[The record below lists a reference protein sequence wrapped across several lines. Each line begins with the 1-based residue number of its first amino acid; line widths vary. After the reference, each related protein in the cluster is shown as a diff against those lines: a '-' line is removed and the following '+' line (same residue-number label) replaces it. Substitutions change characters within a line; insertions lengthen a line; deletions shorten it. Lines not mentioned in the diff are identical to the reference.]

1 MYVGHSL
8 IRQRSQRH
16 QQHLLDADQHEDISS
31 VLPRDVTSDSAQPPH
46 QPQPQPQPRSTSSS
60 GAAQAADILA
70 LGRAALDVIGRA
82 LRSSPEVRA
91 NRVMARWPLD
101 LEDLLLELEPMQNET
116 PITELAA
123 RLGVSTA
130 QLRSTALRL
139 QRLALVKV
147 SSAGVALTA
156 TGRQKL
162 ARLEMARAAVLR
174 RIARGLETIQNDRS
188 RMVIEALGV
197 LIEQAERVVEEQLG
211 QKPRIDRRPPP
222 RTKSSISGVH
232 PSPLLAHPSQPHA
245 AHSQPAPR
253 AASSPNP
260 PTPASYVTTRIEP
273 RGVSTPQ
280 GPAGGGSRTPP
291 SGSA

>member
-1 MYVGHSL
+1 VKTRPL
-8 IRQRSQRH
+8 ARCIRNEQSVR
-16 QQHLLDADQHEDISS
+16 
-31 VLPRDVTSDSAQPPH
+31 VLPTDVSPDPARPQARTTS
-46 QPQPQPQPRSTSSS
+46 TS

-101 LEDLLLELEPMQNET
+101 LEDLLLELEPMQVET

-174 RIARGLETIQNDRS
+174 RIARGLDSSDSDRS
-188 RMVIEALGV
+188 KLVIDALGV
-197 LIEQAERVVEEQLG
+197 LIDQAERVVEEQLG
-211 QKPRIDRRPPP
+211 QKPKTDRRAPPAPP
-222 RTKSSISGVH
+222 RPRSNPTGVPGPSIGT
-232 PSPLLAHPSQPHA
+232 
-245 AHSQPAPR
+245 QPAPS
-253 AASSPNP
+253 AH
-260 PTPASYVTTRIEP
+260 
-273 RGVSTPQ
+273 
-280 GPAGGGSRTPP
+280 
-291 SGSA
+291 SGSAAPSRPAPSAQTPPDIAAGASGPQSPQSGSA

>member
-1 MYVGHSL
+1 MEPTREPEL
-8 IRQRSQRH
+8 RSQ
-16 QQHLLDADQHEDISS
+16 
-31 VLPRDVTSDSAQPPH
+31 
-46 QPQPQPQPRSTSSS
+46 S
-60 GAAQAADILA
+60 GSGTAAQAADILA

-101 LEDLLLELEPMQNET
+101 LEDLLLELEPMQSET

-147 SSAGVALTA
+147 SSAGVSLTA

-174 RIARGLETIQNDRS
+174 RIARGLEGIENGRS
-188 RMVIEALGV
+188 KVVIEALGA
-197 LIEQAERVVEEQLG
+197 LLEQAERVVEEQLG
-211 QKPRIDRRPPP
+211 AKPDSRRVAPP
-222 RTKSSISGVH
+222 RLKSN
-232 PSPLLAHPSQPHA
+232 
-245 AHSQPAPR
+245 
-253 AASSPNP
+253 SPNG
-260 PTPASYVTTRIEP
+260 T
-273 RGVSTPQ
+273 
-280 GPAGGGSRTPP
+280 AGR
-291 SGSA
+291 A